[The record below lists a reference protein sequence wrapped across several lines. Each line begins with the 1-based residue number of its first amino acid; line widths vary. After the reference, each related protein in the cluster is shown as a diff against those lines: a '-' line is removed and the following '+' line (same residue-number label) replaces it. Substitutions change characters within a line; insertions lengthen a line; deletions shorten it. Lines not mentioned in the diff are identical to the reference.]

1 MNNKNINLNGVK
13 ETMYTGLTALMAVLI
28 ESSYM
33 ESFFSNEGLMS
44 LFLFGSIAL
53 LGIFL
58 FNVKIGTK
66 LYLLIL
72 LGVMILVF
80 HRVGGTGLFVSFCF
94 GNIIL
99 ICLHGKSE
107 LFF

>member
-13 ETMYTGLTALMAVLI
+13 ETMYTGLTALMAILI

-44 LFLFGSIAL
+44 L
-53 LGIFL
+53 FL